1 MVSLNPLVWVLH
13 SIKFSCV
20 VELDKR
26 CYCNL
31 KVVNNSEHHAA
42 FKVHGLPFHDQYFLK
57 LGEKA

>member
-1 MVSLNPLVWVLH
+1 MGGSGTLI
-13 SIKFSCV
+13 SIYPEDLTFLF
-20 VELDKR
+20 ELDKR